1 MRDAGDHWRIWQA
14 SQADAETL
22 VRLEALAFGEKS
34 WGADSVRASFVAS
47 RVTIL
52 LGGADENSPTGFA
65 LWRDLGEEAEI
76 LTLGTA
82 NTARRRGLGAALLEA
97 MIDAARAGGAHR
109 IFLEVSARN
118 EAGLALYQRAGFRDV
133 GTRKSYYADGADA
146 RVMALS
152 L

>member
-1 MRDAGDHWRIWQA
+1 
-14 SQADAETL
+14 
-22 VRLEALAFGEKS
+22 LEALAFGGKS

-47 RVTIL
+47 RVTVL
-52 LGGADENSPTGFA
+52 LGGADEATPSGFA

-82 NTARRRGLGAALLEA
+82 GTTRRRGLGAALLEA

-118 EAGLALYQRAGFRDV
+118 EAGMALYQQAGFHDI